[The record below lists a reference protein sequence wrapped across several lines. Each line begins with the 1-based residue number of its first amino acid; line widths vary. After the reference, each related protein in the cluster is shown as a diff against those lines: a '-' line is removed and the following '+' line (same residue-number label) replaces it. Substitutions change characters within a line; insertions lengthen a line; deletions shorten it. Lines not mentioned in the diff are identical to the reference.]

1 MIYSNKCIK
10 YTDNNMSQAVRSPLP
25 PTFFVANT
33 MEIFERLA
41 WYGFFAL
48 SSLYMTSPQNQGG
61 LGFSDQ
67 ERGLLQGM
75 IPFFLYLFPVL
86 TGALA
91 DRYGYRKMFLVA
103 YAIMCPSYYL
113 LGQVDSFTGFFV
125 AFMGVAVGAACFKPV
140 VTGTVART
148 TDDTNRGLG
157 FGIFYMMVNIG
168 GFLGPFIA
176 GYVRAI
182 SWDWVFIMSAFWIGL
197 NFIPA
202 LFFYKEPTDQNSQK
216 GKPLKAVFA
225 DIQEVLGNARFAIL
239 FFGTL
244 IILMSYGAKWITG
257 ETTLIIYAAWFST
270 HLVWDKLAS
279 SKKSAP
285 WYGQKISLG
294 NKPFVIYL
302 LILSGMWMVYQQIF
316 ITLPIFIRDFVDTTD
331 LVLMLANYPDLQQFF
346 APVDTTLLQ
355 SELTRLAQEF
365 SAGTLSAKQA
375 YFELVHAKVMV
386 PTAEISQA
394 FTAIGQAPALAAQY
408 AQSWANDYRQVNPE
422 YLIGLNF
429 LSIVLMQL
437 LISRFVERFQALPVL
452 VGGTIILALGTAIG
466 GFAHGAVMGGAM
478 VLTSILVFSIGE
490 MVASP
495 KSQEYVASFAP
506 NDKKAM
512 FMGYYFVSSA
522 IGFLLAGP
530 LSGYLYSEVAKG
542 AERPDLMWF
551 IIGGLG
557 LLTAFGLVIFH
568 KFGVT
573 PQAQDEVNGE
583 LAQAN

>member
-1 MIYSNKCIK
+1 M
-10 YTDNNMSQAVRSPLP
+10 TTERTPLP
-25 PTFFVANT
+25 KTFFVANT

-41 WYGFFAL
+41 WYGFFTL
-48 SSLYMTSPQNQGG
+48 SSLYMTSPHNQGG
-61 LGFSDQ
+61 LGFTEQ

-91 DRYGYRKMFLVA
+91 DRYGYRKMFLIA
-103 YAIMCPSYYL
+103 YGIMCPSYYL
-113 LGQVDSFTGFFV
+113 LGQVTSFSGFFI
-125 AFMGVAVGAACFKPV
+125 AFMGVAIGAACFKPV

-148 TDDTNRGLG
+148 TDNTNRGLG

-202 LFFYKEPTDQNSQK
+202 IFFYQEPTDPHKQQ
-216 GKPLKAVFA
+216 GKPLSQVLK
-225 DIQEVLGNARFAIL
+225 DIQDVLGNARFAIL

-244 IILMSYGAKWITG
+244 IILMSYGAKWISGQTC
-257 ETTLIIYAAWFST
+257 LITYAVWFSG
-270 HLVWDKLAS
+270 HGLWNYLAS
-279 SKKSAP
+279 HQRNAP
-285 WYGQKISLG
+285 WYQQKITVG
-294 NKPFVIYL
+294 NKPFVTYL
-302 LILSGMWMVYQQIF
+302 LILSGFWMVYQQIF
-316 ITLPIFIRDFVDTTD
+316 ITLPIYIRDFVDTQD
-331 LVLMLANYPDLQQFF
+331 LVLLLASSPDLLAFF
-346 APVDTTLLQ
+346 APVDLSLIN
-355 SELTRLAQEF
+355 SELQRLAGEHL
-365 SAGTLSAKQA
+365 AGVVSTQQV
-375 YFELVHAKVMV
+375 YFELVHTKVMV
-386 PTAEISQA
+386 PVNVLNEALPL
-394 FTAIGQAPALAAQY
+394 IGQSPALAQQY
-408 AQSWANDYRQVNPE
+408 ADQWSSQYRQINPE

-429 LSIVLMQL
+429 LSIVLMQ
-437 LISRFVERFQALPVL
+437 IVVSRIAEKFSPLPVL
-452 VGGTIILALGTAIG
+452 VAGTLILALGTALG
-466 GFAHGAVMGGAM
+466 GLAHGMLMGGAM

-506 NDKKAM
+506 HDKKAM

-530 LSGYLYSEVAKG
+530 LSGYLYAEVAKE
-542 AERPDLMWF
+542 ANQPALMWY

-557 LLTAFGLVIFH
+557 VLAALGLVLFH
-568 KFGVT
+568 RFGVMEQPT
-573 PQAQDEVNGE
+573 LDTAQT
-583 LAQAN
+583 A

>member
-1 MIYSNKCIK
+1 M
-10 YTDNNMSQAVRSPLP
+10 TQVTRTPLP
-25 PTFFVANT
+25 KTFFVANT

-41 WYGFFAL
+41 WYGFFTL
-48 SSLYMTSPQNQGG
+48 SSLYMTSPSQQGG

-75 IPFFLYLFPVL
+75 IPFFLYLFPVI

-91 DRYGYRKMFLVA
+91 DRYGYRKMFLIS
-103 YAIMCPSYYL
+103 YAIMCPSYFI
-113 LGQVDSFTGFFV
+113 LGQVDSFAGFFI
-125 AFMGVAVGAACFKPV
+125 AFMGVALGAACFKPV

-182 SWDWVFIMSAFWIGL
+182 SWDWVFIMSSFWIAV

-202 LFFYKEPTDQNSQK
+202 LLFYKEPTDQNAQK

-225 DIQEVLGNARFAIL
+225 DIQEVLGNLRFALL

-244 IILMSYGAKWITG
+244 IILMSYGAKWLSG
-257 ETTLIIYAAWFST
+257 QTTLLVYLAWFSG
-270 HLVWDKLAS
+270 HYLWNLKG
-279 SKKSAP
+279 KSDLTAP
-285 WYGQKISLG
+285 WYKQKIAIG

-302 LILSGMWMVYQQIF
+302 LILSGFWMVYQQIF
-316 ITLPIFIRDFVDTTD
+316 ITLPIYIRDFVDTSD
-331 LVLMLANYPDLQQFF
+331 LIAMMASYPNLLSFL
-346 APVDTTLLQ
+346 APVDLSSLQ
-355 SELTRLAQEF
+355 TELTRLSAALVNQELTAQ
-365 SAGTLSAKQA
+365 AA
-375 YFELVHAKVMV
+375 YFDLVHYKVMV
-386 PTAEISQA
+386 PVSELSLGLNAIAADPSQA
-394 FTAIGQAPALAAQY
+394 EGY
-408 AQSWANDYRQVNPE
+408 ANAWSTEYRQINPE
-422 YLIGLNF
+422 YMIGLNF
-429 LSIVLMQL
+429 LSIVFLQL
-437 LISRFVERFQALPVL
+437 LVSRVAEKFQALPVL
-452 VGGTIILALGTAIG
+452 VAGTVIIAFGTALGG
-466 GFAHGAVMGGAM
+466 VAHGAIMGGVM

-506 NDKKAM
+506 HDKKAM

-530 LSGYLYSEVAKG
+530 LSGYLYSEVAKQ
-542 AERPDLMWF
+542 AQRPDLMWY
-551 IIGGLG
+551 IIG
-557 LLTAFGLVIFH
+557 AFGLITALGLILFH
-568 KFGVT
+568 KFGVMKH
-573 PQAQDEVNGE
+573 PANKPVASEAEVM
-583 LAQAN
+583 

>member
-1 MIYSNKCIK
+1 M
-10 YTDNNMSQAVRSPLP
+10 TPAGRTALP

-61 LGFSDQ
+61 LGFSEQ

-113 LGQVDSFTGFFV
+113 LGQVDTFMGFFV

-148 TDDTNRGLG
+148 TDETNRGLG

-182 SWDWVFIMSAFWIGL
+182 SWDWVFIMSAFWIAV

-202 LFFYKEPTDQNSQK
+202 YFFYKEPTDQNQQK
-216 GKPLKAVFA
+216 GKPLKAVFQ

-244 IILMSYGAKWITG
+244 IILMSYGAKWISG
-257 ETTLIIYAAWFST
+257 QTTLITYAVWFSA
-270 HLVWDKLAS
+270 HLIWDKLAS
-279 SKKSAP
+279 SKKQAP
-285 WYGQKISLG
+285 WYAQKISLG

-316 ITLPIFIRDFVDTTD
+316 ITLPIYIRDFVDTSD
-331 LVLMLANYPDLQQFF
+331 LVLMLAGHPDLLQFF
-346 APVDTTLLQ
+346 APVDLGLLQ
-355 SELTRLAQEF
+355 AELTRLSLEVN
-365 SAGTLSAKQA
+365 AGTLNVKQA
-375 YFELVHAKVMV
+375 YFELVHTKVMV

-394 FTAIGQAPALAAQY
+394 FAAIAQTPAAAAQY
-408 AQSWANDYRQVNPE
+408 AQSWASEYRQINPE

-437 LISRFVERFQALPVL
+437 MISRFVERFQALPVL

-466 GFAHGAVMGGAM
+466 GIAHGAIMGGTM
-478 VLTSILVFSIGE
+478 VLTSILVFSVGE

-506 NDKKAM
+506 HDKKAM

-530 LSGYLYSEVAKG
+530 LSGYLYAEVAKG
-542 AERPDLMWF
+542 AGRPDMMWY
-551 IIGGLG
+551 IIGGFG
-557 LLTAFGLVIFH
+557 LLTAFGLVMFH
-568 KFGVT
+568 KFGTT
-573 PQAQDEVNGE
+573 PQADNEAE
-583 LAQAN
+583 TPLAQAS